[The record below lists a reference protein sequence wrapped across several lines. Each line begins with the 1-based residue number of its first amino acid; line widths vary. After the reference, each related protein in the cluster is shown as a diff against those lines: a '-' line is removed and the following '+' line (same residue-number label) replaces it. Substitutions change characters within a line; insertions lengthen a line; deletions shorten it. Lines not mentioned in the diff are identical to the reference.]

1 MTWRT
6 EKRYKDWVKQVR
18 HHRTKKTRDRSSKN
32 LCLKRGFC
40 GQTKEIPRRLMP
52 QIYDPVAFAK
62 RIRKDYKVAS
72 RRVCVPASK
81 LHPSQNE
88 IHKDRVQEI
97 VDDLEAGKA
106 QSTKPIVITKDMYIL
121 DGHHRWAAYKQW
133 NPSVC
138 IPALKLSLNAHDA
151 LGLAATLQK
160 KRESF

>member
-6 EKRYKDWVKQVR
+6 EKRYKDWIKQVR
-18 HHRTKKTRDRSSKN
+18 HHKTKKTRDTSSKN

-40 GQTKEIPRRLMP
+40 GTTKEIPRRLMP
-52 QIYDPVAFAK
+52 QIYDPAAFAK
-62 RIRKDYKVAS
+62 KIRKEYKVVS
-72 RRVCVPASK
+72 RRVCVPVAK

-88 IHKDRVQEI
+88 IHKDHVQEI
-97 VDDLEAGKA
+97 VDDLEAGKKKP
-106 QSTKPIVITKDMYIL
+106 TPIVISKDMYIL

-133 NPSVC
+133 KPSLC
-138 IPALKLSLNAHDA
+138 IPALKLALNAQDA